1 MLQKS
6 MLMVGWRR
14 FNGERVPGSVRAPA
28 SRLYRCSA
36 GLRIVRTIRSEFS
49 QQQMVEAY

>member
-28 SRLYRCSA
+28 SRCSA